1 MCGSIGPRPNP
12 VVHPIAKT
20 HPMQAPTHPGA
31 VAPERHRTLV
41 SLGLRLHVAEWG
53 DPAAEPVLLLHGFYD
68 HVHAFDLLAPLLAR
82 RYRVVAYDA
91 RGHGESEWPDAY
103 AWQADVLDAVHVL
116 RDLGRPAHVV
126 GHSRGGGLASDLA
139 AFHPDGVRR
148 LVVLDGFGPPPLSH
162 ANLLQQKRF
171 VKATA
176 EQLGDWLD
184 WRRNVA
190 SRTSFQPA
198 ASWDELAR
206 RRQVQN
212 PRLSLEWLRYFA
224 AHGSREVRGGFA
236 WSFDPLASRPIG
248 PFRPEWIAP
257 GWRRLRVPMLAVI
270 GSEPDTWGPLP
281 EPILSERLAHVPV
294 LTRATVQGAG
304 HFMHIEKPRET
315 AERILDFLEARA

>member
-1 MCGSIGPRPNP
+1 MD
-12 VVHPIAKT
+12 VT
-20 HPMQAPTHPGA
+20 YPGA
-31 VAPERHRTLV
+31 VPPERQRALS

-68 HVHAFDLLAPLLAR
+68 HVHAFDLMAPLLAE

-91 RGHGESEWPDAY
+91 RGHGRSEWPDGY
-103 AWQADVLDAVHVL
+103 AWLTDVIDAALVL

-126 GHSRGGGLASDLA
+126 GHSRGGGLASDTA
-139 AFHPDGVRR
+139 AFVPDSVRR

-162 ANLLQQKRF
+162 ANFLQQRRLGKG
-171 VKATA
+171 TA
-176 EQLGDWLD
+176 EQLTDWLD
-184 WRRNVA
+184 WRRSAARRRN
-190 SRTSFQPA
+190 FQPA
-198 ASWDELAR
+198 PSIDELAR

-224 AHGSREVRGGFA
+224 AHGSRQVKGGYA

-257 GWRRLRVPMLAVI
+257 GWRRLRAPMLAVI

-281 EPILSERLAHVPV
+281 EEILAERLSHVPV
-294 LTRATVQGAG
+294 LTRATVEGAG

-315 AERILDFLEARA
+315 ARLILDFLEAA